1 MRLKGRNN
9 LWKSAL
15 FLVKLDMYNDL
26 ENENLMASVTF
37 PEAEI
42 NDELITGTGLSTRVI
57 LFNDEV
63 HTFEEVIGQILKAIR
78 CSLSKAQSLTWE
90 VHSKGKATIYE
101 GELLECIRISTVLEE
116 IRLHTQIEV

>member
-1 MRLKGRNN
+1 
-9 LWKSAL
+9 
-15 FLVKLDMYNDL
+15 MYFDL

-42 NDELITGTGLSTRVI
+42 DDEVITGTGLSTRVI
-57 LFNDEV
+57 LFNDEI

-78 CSLSKAQSLTWE
+78 CSLSKAQALTWE